1 MLILSDSVL
10 VCLFRRGSDYSVA
23 FSETSFKWFTRG
35 VLLPRRPLHC
45 TSIYSALWAW
55 SSVYGDGLQHSLC
68 TPFKALLM
76 CSKACGLLDTTPV
89 CTVEELWRVHITNAN
104 ETDYPSFSSPSPP
117 LSVSLSLS
125 LTHKHIH
132 TYCLRFISPC
142 QPFGATESSAGRE
155 KERKREGERA
165 YITALGNAEDTLGAQ
180 QSEENSDLNGYKLIS
195 DRAVEG
201 CRAAPVLKVSRM
213 VQHSIL

>member
-1 MLILSDSVL
+1 MEQCMEMGFSI
-10 VCLFRRGSDYSVA
+10 A
-23 FSETSFKWFTRG
+23 FAR
-35 VLLPRRPLHC
+35 LLRP
-45 TSIYSALWAW
+45 
-55 SSVYGDGLQHSLC
+55 SLC
-68 TPFKALLM
+68 AVKPVDCWTRLPFARWRSCDASTSPM
-76 CSKACGLLDTTPV
+76 QMRPTTP
-89 CTVEELWRVHITNAN
+89 
-104 ETDYPSFSSPSPP
+104 PSRPHHLLF
-117 LSVSLSLS
+117 LYLSLS

-142 QPFGATESSAGRE
+142 QPFGATESSAGWE
-155 KERKREGERA
+155 KERGREGERA

>member
-125 LTHKHIH
+125 LWH
-132 TYCLRFISPC
+132 TSTYTRTACALYRRASL
-142 QPFGATESSAGRE
+142 SGRR
-155 KERKREGERA
+155 KAALAERKRERER
-165 YITALGNAEDTLGAQ
+165 E
-180 QSEENSDLNGYKLIS
+180 SELI
-195 DRAVEG
+195 
-201 CRAAPVLKVSRM
+201 
-213 VQHSIL
+213 

>member
-35 VLLPRRPLHC
+35 VLLPRRPLPC

-125 LTHKHIH
+125 DTQAHTHVLPALYIAVPAFRGDGKQ
-132 TYCLRFISPC
+132 RW
-142 QPFGATESSAGRE
+142 QRERERESE
-155 KERKREGERA
+155 
-165 YITALGNAEDTLGAQ
+165 
-180 QSEENSDLNGYKLIS
+180 LI
-195 DRAVEG
+195 
-201 CRAAPVLKVSRM
+201 
-213 VQHSIL
+213 

>member
-125 LTHKHIH
+125 DTQAHTHVLPALYIAVPAFRGDGKQ
-132 TYCLRFISPC
+132 RW
-142 QPFGATESSAGRE
+142 QRERE
-155 KERKREGERA
+155 KERGRASLYNSSGKRR
-165 YITALGNAEDTLGAQ
+165 
-180 QSEENSDLNGYKLIS
+180 GYTRCTTKRGKQRS
-195 DRAVEG
+195 
-201 CRAAPVLKVSRM
+201 
-213 VQHSIL
+213 